1 MKTFQIHVLNFKKTL
16 IAIEKF
22 LASTSLIIL
31 LLLIFI
37 QLIARNIFDHGFPL
51 IDIISRH
58 LILFILFMGAAL
70 ISEQNKHIK
79 IDILPALISSNNKS
93 NLTTSILMLTA
104 FICIIFSWHAADF
117 WLDEFNYA
125 PENER
130 ISTYL
135 ALVLPFGFLVLGLH
149 FFLLSFTGFN
159 ETFISSDKR

>member
-1 MKTFQIHVLNFKKTL
+1 MKTFHTLALNLKKIL
-16 IAIEKF
+16 ITTEKI

-31 LLLIFI
+31 LSLII
-37 QLIARNIFDHGFPL
+37 VQLIARNIFDYGFPL

-79 IDILPALISSNNKS
+79 IDILPSLISSSNKT
-93 NLTTSILMLTA
+93 NITTSILILTA
-104 FICIIFSWHAADF
+104 CICIVFCWYSAAF

-130 ISTYL
+130 ISAYL
-135 ALVLPFGFLVLGLH
+135 ALSLPFGFFVLGLH
-149 FFLLSFTGFN
+149 FILLSITGFD
-159 ETFISSDKR
+159 EAIICADKQ